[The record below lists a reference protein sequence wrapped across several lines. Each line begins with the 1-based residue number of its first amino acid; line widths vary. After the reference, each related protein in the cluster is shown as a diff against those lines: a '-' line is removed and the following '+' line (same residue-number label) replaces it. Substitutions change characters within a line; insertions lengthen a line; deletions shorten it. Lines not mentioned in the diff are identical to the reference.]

1 MPDKYFFD
9 TNLWIYMFLDSDDPE
24 DIKRKEKVKLLL
36 EKYTDIVVSSQVLNE
51 ISNVFV
57 KKYKLKTEIITEH
70 LKHMLDIVEVDSLT
84 ENNTFKAL
92 SLLDKYNL
100 SFYDAVIVSSAINS
114 SCSIIFSEDL
124 QANQII
130 EDKIRIVNPFAFG

>member
-1 MPDKYFFD
+1 
-9 TNLWIYMFLDSDDPE
+9 MFLDSDDPE

-57 KKYKLKTEIITEH
+57 RKYKLKTEIITEH

-130 EDKIRIVNPFAFG
+130 DDKIRIVNPFAFG

>member
-9 TNLWIYMFLDSDDPE
+9 TNLWIYMFLASDDPE

-57 KKYKLKTEIITEH
+57 RKYKLKTEIITEH

-130 EDKIRIVNPFAFG
+130 DDKIRIVNPFAFG

>member
-9 TNLWIYMFLDSDDPE
+9 TNLWIYMFLDSDDFE

-57 KKYKLKTEIITEH
+57 RKYKLKTEIITEH
-70 LKHMLDIVEVDSLT
+70 LKHMLEIVEVDSLT

-124 QANQII
+124 QANQVI
-130 EDKIRIVNPFAFG
+130 EDKIRIVNPFASG